1 VETPVYCFST
11 HQRLP
16 GQSQILKAQPLLIF
30 EGIMAL
36 YERRFRDLMDLKI
49 FVLTDDDIRLARRIK
64 RDIAARGRTIEDV
77 LAQYNRFV
85 KTSYDEFIKP
95 TMKYADIIVPRGRSN
110 TKAIDFVV
118 SNLKVR
124 VPMEHLND
132 NFSDGVSGLSALG
145 DVKIADGTK
154 KGAAITLSSTKKRK
168 LDKLL
173 TMLQPMPPAAQ
184 LCDELILIDS
194 LLGLAG

>member
-1 VETPVYCFST
+1 MT
-11 HQRLP
+11 HDSNLFRLP
-16 GQSQILKAQPLLIF
+16 NESLHVKAQPLLIF

-85 KTSYDEFIKP
+85 KTAYDEFIKP

-118 SNLKVR
+118 SNLKIR
-124 VPMEHLND
+124 VPLEDLNE
-132 NFSDGVSGLSALG
+132 NFSEGKFSRSKSFKEEG
-145 DVKIADGTK
+145 DRSLKI
-154 KGAAITLSSTKKRK
+154 S
-168 LDKLL
+168 
-173 TMLQPMPPAAQ
+173 
-184 LCDELILIDS
+184 
-194 LLGLAG
+194 

>member
-1 VETPVYCFST
+1 
-11 HQRLP
+11 
-16 GQSQILKAQPLLIF
+16 
-30 EGIMAL
+30 MAL

-118 SNLKVR
+118 SNLKIR

-132 NFSDGVSGLSALG
+132 NFSEGMSPKEDAKVVEKS
-145 DVKIADGTK
+145 
-154 KGAAITLSSTKKRK
+154 
-168 LDKLL
+168 
-173 TMLQPMPPAAQ
+173 
-184 LCDELILIDS
+184 
-194 LLGLAG
+194 